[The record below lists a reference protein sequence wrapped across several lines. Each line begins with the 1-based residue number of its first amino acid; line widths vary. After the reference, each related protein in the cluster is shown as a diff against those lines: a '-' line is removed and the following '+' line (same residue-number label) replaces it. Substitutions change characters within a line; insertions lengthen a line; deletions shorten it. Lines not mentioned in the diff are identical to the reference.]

1 MKKVMISVAPVSN
14 TDTDIRPEAIAEDVY
29 RSYLEGASMVHLH
42 VRDARGR
49 LTADMT
55 KLQEI
60 VDAIRA
66 HRDCDIVIE
75 ISTGGVSDLT
85 IEERCAP
92 CTADFAE
99 ALSLNV
105 GSVNLGNAVYRNP
118 IPDVE
123 YCVQQILTHD
133 KRPEIEV
140 FELGMIHM
148 VKELDEKFHFV
159 RPILFALVFGNRG
172 EMPATLPAL
181 RHMTTYLH
189 ECFPDNDAVRWG
201 YTQANR
207 RDFQMMREAVAM
219 GADSLRVGFEDSA
232 FLDPDTVVD
241 SNWQLIRRTAEIVRA
256 GGAEPMTPDEVRAM
270 LHMKGHA

>member
-14 TDTDIRPEAIAEDVY
+14 TENEIRPEAIAEDVY

-42 VRDARGR
+42 VRDAHGK

-55 KLQEI
+55 RLEET
-60 VDAIRA
+60 VEAIRSYK
-66 HRDCDIVIE
+66 DCDIVIE

-85 IEERCAP
+85 IQERCAP
-92 CTADFAE
+92 CFVDYSE

-105 GSVNLGNAVYRNP
+105 GSVNLGNAVYKNP

-123 YCVQQILTHD
+123 YCVQQILAHD

-148 VKELDEKFHFV
+148 VKELNEKYHFI

-181 RHMTTYLH
+181 RHMREYLY
-189 ECFPDNDAVRWG
+189 ECFPERSDVLWG

-207 RDFQMMREAVAM
+207 RDFQMIREAVAM
-219 GADSLRVGFEDSA
+219 GADSLRVGFEDSCY
-232 FLDPDTVVD
+232 LDPETRTD
-241 SNWQLIRRTAEIVRA
+241 SNWKLIRKTASIIREN
-256 GGAEPMTPDEVRAM
+256 GQEPMTPSEVRS
-270 LHMKGHA
+270 LLKIPG